1 MLHSGPLKSN
11 HLQPRGR
18 TSRGFFFRPYI
29 DLQEV
34 FENRETTLDLFHN
47 QFLHR
52 VKSRFRLRRPLRG
65 IGQRYGTEKGIKGR
79 PDYHT

>member
-1 MLHSGPLKSN
+1 MDSYLIRILFP
-11 HLQPRGR
+11 
-18 TSRGFFFRPYI
+18 TYI
-29 DLQEV
+29 DLQEE
-34 FENRETTLDLFHN
+34 FENRETTPDLFHN

-79 PDYHT
+79 ADYHT